1 MIDRLT
7 RNAKQRTSG
16 RIEVGTAIM
25 ATALAITKP
34 EDVGLSSVRL
44 ARISA
49 ALEREVQAKRLPG
62 AVVGIMRE
70 GKLAHLVAVGSRDP
84 KSGAPMSTDTVF
96 SIASMTKA
104 MTSVGI
110 MMLVEEGRVLLADP
124 VSAYL
129 PELKNP
135 RVTIS
140 RDADHLEL
148 RGPSREPT
156 VQDLLR
162 HTSGYV
168 YGDRGNSAAQRKHP
182 NGGSSSIALTKA
194 QVLAMLAEAPLMFDP
209 GSTWEYGF
217 STDILGF
224 IVEAVSGQTLGAFL
238 RERLWGPMSMVDTA
252 FELTDAQR
260 ARYAHAFATDPLSG
274 GPQNIRHADPAV
286 SKWESGGGGA
296 VSTVADYLRFT
307 DMLRAGGSYG
317 GRQYLGRGTVRTM
330 TSDHLPAG
338 MGGRIAD
345 TMDPAAAGYG
355 FGLGFAVRLADGIS
369 AKAGSKGDYY
379 WSGVFGTY
387 FWVDPAQDMSC
398 VFMGAVPGLLRLR
411 YRQMVRNLV
420 YQALI

>member
-1 MIDRLT
+1 MP
-7 RNAKQRTSG
+7 
-16 RIEVGTAIM
+16 
-25 ATALAITKP
+25 TALAITKP
-34 EDVGLSSVRL
+34 EDVGLASVRL

-49 ALEREVQAKRLPG
+49 ALEREVEAKRIPG
-62 AVVGIMRE
+62 AVVGVMRG
-70 GKLAHLVAVGSRDP
+70 GKLAHLVAVGKRDP
-84 KSGAPMSTDTVF
+84 RSGAAMTTDAVF

-110 MMLVEEGRVLLADP
+110 MMLVEEGRILLADP
-124 VSAYL
+124 VSVYL

-135 RVTIS
+135 RVAVS
-140 RDADHLEL
+140 LDPDKLEV
-148 RGPSREPT
+148 RGPAREPT

-168 YGDRGNSAAQRKHP
+168 YGDRGNSAAQKRHP
-182 NGGSSSIALTKA
+182 NGGSSSIALSKA

-224 IVEAVSGQTLGAFL
+224 IVEAVSGQSLGTFL
-238 RERLWGPMSMVDTA
+238 RERLWVPLGMSDTA
-252 FELTDAQR
+252 FELADSQR
-260 ARYAHAFATDPLSG
+260 ALYALAFETDPLSG
-274 GPQNIRHADPAV
+274 GPQQIRHADPAP

-296 VSTVADYLRFT
+296 VSTASDYLRFT
-307 DMLRAGGSYG
+307 DMLRAGGHYG
-317 GRQYLGRGTVRTM
+317 GKQILGRGTVRLM

-338 MGGRIAD
+338 MGARIAD

-355 FGLGFAVRLADGIS
+355 FGLGFAVRSADGIS
-369 AKAGSKGDYY
+369 PKAGSKGDFY

-387 FWVDPAQDMSC
+387 FWVDPAQDLSC

-411 YRQMVRNLV
+411 YRQMIRNLV
-420 YQALI
+420 YQALV